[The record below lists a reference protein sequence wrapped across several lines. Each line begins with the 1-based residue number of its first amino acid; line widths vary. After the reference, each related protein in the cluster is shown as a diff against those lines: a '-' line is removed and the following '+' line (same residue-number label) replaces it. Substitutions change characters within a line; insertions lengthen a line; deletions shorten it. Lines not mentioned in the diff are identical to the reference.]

1 VTLRQIIKRIF
12 PAARTR
18 ITWFDAMP
26 LILFLIVYA
35 VTIILLDVFDH
46 LTFTHPAWFA
56 LMIVSIWIW
65 WMAINGW
72 SGLNRRRSIQALT
85 IRLLLVGTFVALLAG
100 PRSVRT
106 SDQLSVV
113 YAVDISESIHPDR
126 VTEALNFVANTTA
139 EKPNQDVAGWIAF
152 GSSAAVEVP
161 PIQTTFGS
169 TMTNPDDIQFNSRV
183 DRDATNIENALS
195 LSAAILPEDTLGRIV
210 LISDGAE
217 TAGDLKSVL
226 DQLNS
231 RGISVDVM
239 PVKYN
244 YTDET
249 WIERLDLPQTVKLG
263 EPYEAS
269 VVISSLK
276 AGKGKLIIEE
286 KTGTEK
292 PYVFDPIDVEF
303 REGKNR
309 IDIPIYLRT
318 PGYYEYKA
326 TLVTEEGADGRNEN
340 NEAIGYIYV
349 EGEGKVL
356 IVADPLREDDRDFE
370 RLTKAIREGERA
382 VEVVDSYKF
391 PRDPLSLLP
400 YDCVI
405 FANVPHDAFDE
416 VQLQAMRDAVF
427 NQGTGFLMVG
437 GENSFGPGGYHRTVV
452 EEALPISMDITKKK
466 ILPKGALAIILHTCE
481 FPEGNTWAKRITKQA
496 IKVLGKQ
503 DEVGVIAYGPG
514 GEQWVFELTP
524 AGDYEKMVPKINA
537 AAIGD
542 MPAFGPTMRIGLE
555 GLKKSDAATKHMI
568 IISDGDPQLAPP
580 KLMQDFIDSKVSVST
595 VAVFPHG
602 GVEIGTLR
610 NIANATGGRPYFPAD
625 PNELPKIF
633 IKEAKTLKRSMIQE
647 KEISP
652 EVGFPSPV
660 LEGIQGLPKLHGFV
674 LTSIKENALAEN
686 VLFAVADD
694 AASGET
700 DPVLAIWRYGLGTTA
715 AFTSSLSNQWASDWV
730 DWEQYSAFVK
740 QLLIRISR
748 VQKAGHLRMWTYNSG
763 GQGII
768 MVEDFHQ
775 DEDFL
780 DVAAKV
786 SGPGGMELT
795 LPLKQVG
802 ARRYQGTF
810 PVADKGQFQ
819 VTALGK
825 AGEREDRVHGGF
837 IVSYSPEYLKFTSNM
852 STLKQIKDETN
863 GNELD
868 GSTTAANIYNR
879 RSPKRSSKPI
889 FDWFLIAIAC
899 LIPLDVAVR
908 RVQLDWKAVLSA
920 LGIGRKPETTQT
932 MGALLARKK
941 EVGEHLK
948 TQSDYR
954 PQPTPTTKSP
964 YLLQSAKR
972 TAEEPKAKPKST
984 AQSSTPKEDTTTS
997 RLLAMKRKRSSDD
1010 DDEEQ

>member
-1 VTLRQIIKRIF
+1 MTLKQMINRVF
-12 PAARTR
+12 PAPRSRVSWWEAL
-18 ITWFDAMP
+18 P
-26 LILFLIVYA
+26 LIIFLSLYTLVIF
-35 VTIILLDVFDH
+35 LLDRFDF
-46 LTFTHPAWFA
+46 LTFTNPWWFG
-56 LMIVSIWIW
+56 LMSVSIWVW
-65 WMAINGW
+65 WMALNGW
-72 SGLNRRRSIQALT
+72 SGLNRRRSTQALI
-85 IRLLLVGTFVALLAG
+85 IRLLLVGLFVALIAG

-126 VTEALNFVANTTA
+126 VTEALNFVATTTA
-139 EKPNQDVAGWIAF
+139 AKPNQDVAGWIAF

-161 PIQTTFGS
+161 PIQTAFGS

-195 LSAAILPEDTLGRIV
+195 LAAAVLPEDTLGRIV

-217 TAGDLKSVL
+217 TAGDLKGVL
-226 DQLNS
+226 DQLNA

-276 AGKGKLIIEE
+276 PGRGKLIIEE
-286 KTGTEK
+286 NGAPITEQ
-292 PYVFDPIDVEF
+292 PLDVEF
-303 REGKNR
+303 SEGKNR

-326 TLVTEEGADGRNEN
+326 KLIPEAGTDGRDEN

-356 IVADPLREDDRDFE
+356 IVADPVREDDRDFE
-370 RLTKAIREGERA
+370 RLAMAIREGERG
-382 VEVVDSYKF
+382 VEVIDSYKF

-416 VQLQAMRDAVF
+416 VQLQSMRDAVF

-437 GENSFGPGGYHRTVV
+437 GANSFGPGGYHRTVV
-452 EEALPISMDITKKK
+452 EDTLPITMDITKKK

-514 GEQWVFELTP
+514 GEQWIFELTA
-524 AGDYEKMVPKINA
+524 AGEYESMVPKINA

-542 MPAFGPTMRIGLE
+542 MPAFGPTMEIGLN
-555 GLKKSDAATKHMI
+555 GLQKSDAATKHMI
-568 IISDGDPQLAPP
+568 IISDGDPQLASP
-580 KLMQDFIDSKVSVST
+580 KLMQSFIDSKISIST
-595 VAVFPHG
+595 VAIFPHG
-602 GVEIGTLR
+602 GTEIGTLR
-610 NIANATGGRPYFPAD
+610 NIANATEGRYYFPAD
-625 PNELPKIF
+625 PNELPSIF

-647 KEISP
+647 KELSP
-652 EVGFPSPV
+652 QVGFPSPV
-660 LEGIQGLPKLHGFV
+660 LEGIGRLPMLHGFV
-674 LTSIKENALAEN
+674 LTSIKENALTEN
-686 VLFAVADD
+686 VLFSIPDD
-694 AASGET
+694 ATEGET

-715 AFTSSLSNQWASDWV
+715 AFTSSLSNQWAKDWV
-730 DWEQYSAFVK
+730 DWEDYTAFVK
-740 QLLIRISR
+740 QLLIRVSR
-748 VQKAGHLRMWTYNSG
+748 VEKAGHLRMWTYNSG

-768 MVEDFHQ
+768 MVEDFHLT
-775 DEDFL
+775 EDFL

-802 ARRYQGTF
+802 PRRYQGTF

-825 AGEREDRVHGGF
+825 SGDREDRVHGGF
-837 IVSYSPEYLKFTSNM
+837 IVSYSPEFLKFTSNM
-852 STLKQIKDETN
+852 STLKEIKDQTN
-863 GNELD
+863 GEELD
-868 GSTTAANIYNR
+868 GTTTAEQIYNR
-879 RSPKRSSKPI
+879 RSPKRSSKPV

-908 RVQLDWKAVLSA
+908 RVQLDWVTVMQT
-920 LGIGRKPETTQT
+920 LGIGRKSDTTET

-941 EVGEHLK
+941 QVGEQLK
-948 TQSDYR
+948 TQSQENPR
-954 PQPTPTTKSP
+954 PTPTARSP
-964 YLLQSAKR
+964 YLQQPVKR
-972 TAEEPKAKPKST
+972 TAEEAQPKPPSLKEQQKSV
-984 AQSSTPKEDTTTS
+984 DTTTS
-997 RLLAMKRKRSSDD
+997 RLLAMKRKRS
-1010 DDEEQ
+1010 EEGEE

>member
-1 VTLRQIIKRIF
+1 MTFKQIVKRVF
-12 PAARTR
+12 PAARHR
-18 ITWFDAMP
+18 VTWIDALP
-26 LILFLIVYA
+26 LLIFLACYAGILSALS
-35 VTIILLDVFDH
+35 LSDR
-46 LTFTHPAWFA
+46 LTFSHPWAFCWMA
-56 LMIVSIWIW
+56 VSVWVW

-72 SGLNRRRSIQALT
+72 SGLNRRRSTQSLIV
-85 IRLLLVGTFVALLAG
+85 RLLLVGTFVALMAG

-106 SDQLSVV
+106 SDQISVV

-126 VTEALNFVANTTA
+126 VTEALNFVATTTA
-139 EKPNQDVAGWIAF
+139 EKPSQDVAGWIAF

-161 PIQTTFGS
+161 PIQTAFGS
-169 TMTNPDDIQFNSRV
+169 TMSNPDDIQFNSRV

-195 LSAAILPEDTLGRIV
+195 LAAAILPEDTLGRIV
-210 LISDGAE
+210 LISDGSE
-217 TAGDLKSVL
+217 TSGDLKSVL

-244 YTDET
+244 YTDEI

-276 AGKGKLIIEE
+276 PGKGRLIIEE
-286 KTGTEK
+286 NGEPITDE
-292 PYVFDPIDVEF
+292 PIDVEF
-303 REGKNR
+303 SEGKSR
-309 IDIPIYLRT
+309 VDIPIYLRT

-326 TLVTEEGADGRNEN
+326 KLIPEEGTDGRDEN
-340 NEAIGYIYV
+340 NEAVGYIYV

-356 IVADPLREDDRDFE
+356 IVADPLRDDDRDFE
-370 RLTKAIREGERA
+370 RLVQAIQEGERA

-405 FANVPHDAFDE
+405 FANVPNDAFDE

-427 NQGTGFLMVG
+427 NQGTGFLMIG
-437 GENSFGPGGYHRTVV
+437 GENSFGPGGYHRSIV
-452 EEALPISMDITKKK
+452 EETLPVTMDITKKK

-514 GEQWVFELTP
+514 GEQWIFELTP
-524 AGDYEKMVPKINA
+524 AGEYDSMVPKINA

-542 MPAFGPTMRIGLE
+542 MPAFGPTMQIGLD

-580 KLMQDFIDSKVSVST
+580 RLMQDFIKEKVSIST
-595 VAVFPHG
+595 VAIFPHG
-602 GVEIGTLR
+602 GTEIGTLR
-610 NIANATGGRPYFPAD
+610 NIANATEGRYYFPAD
-625 PNELPKIF
+625 PNELPSIF

-647 KEISP
+647 KEINP
-652 EVGFPSPV
+652 QVGFPSPV
-660 LEGIQGLPKLHGFV
+660 LEGIPELPKLSGFV
-674 LTSIKENALAEN
+674 LTSLKENALTEN
-686 VLFAVADD
+686 VLFAVPDD
-694 AASGET
+694 AAEEET

-730 DWEQYSAFVK
+730 DWEQYTAFVK

-748 VQKAGHLRMWTYNSG
+748 VEKAGQLRMWTYNSG
-763 GQGII
+763 GQGVI
-768 MVEDFHQ
+768 MVEDFHPE
-775 DEDFL
+775 EDFL

-795 LPLKQVG
+795 IPLKQVG
-802 ARRYQGTF
+802 PRRYQGTF

-825 AGEREDRVHGGF
+825 SGEREDRVHGGF
-837 IVSYSPEYLKFTSNM
+837 IVSYSPEFLKFTSNM
-852 STLKQIKDETN
+852 GTLQQIKEQTN
-863 GNELD
+863 GEELD
-868 GSTTAANIYNR
+868 STTTAEQIYNR
-879 RSPKRSSKPI
+879 RSPKTSSKPV

-908 RVQLDWKAVLSA
+908 RVQLDWVAVMQA
-920 LGIGRKPETTQT
+920 LGIGRKAETTQT
-932 MGALLARKK
+932 MGALLSRKK
-941 EVGEHLK
+941 EVGEKLK
-948 TQSDYR
+948 AQAEYK
-954 PQPTPTTKSP
+954 PTPTAGGKSP
-964 YLLQSAKR
+964 YIQQPVKR
-972 TAEEPKAKPKST
+972 TASESKPKPK
-984 AQSSTPKEDTTTS
+984 TPEQTPESQAETTTS
-997 RLLAMKRKRSSDD
+997 RLLAIKRKRSENQ
-1010 DDEEQ
+1010 DEEET

>member
-1 VTLRQIIKRIF
+1 MTFKQMIKRVIPPPRF
-12 PAARTR
+12 PVS
-18 ITWFDAMP
+18 WWDALP
-26 LILFLIVYA
+26 LLLFLILYT
-35 VTIILLDVFDH
+35 TIIIALEVTH
-46 LTFTHPAWFA
+46 RLTFTYPWAFG
-56 LMIVSIWIW
+56 LMAISVWIW
-65 WMAINGW
+65 WMALQGW
-72 SGLNRRRSIQALT
+72 SGLNRRRALQALI
-85 IRLLLVGTFVALLAG
+85 IRLLLVGTFVGLIAG

-126 VTEALNFVANTTA
+126 VSEALNFVATTTA
-139 EKPNQDVAGWIAF
+139 EKPAQDVAGWIAF

-161 PIQTTFGS
+161 PIPATFGN

-195 LSAAILPEDTLGRIV
+195 LAAAVLPEENHGRIV

-217 TAGDLKSVL
+217 TAGDLNAVL
-226 DQLNS
+226 EQLNA

-276 AGKGKLIIEE
+276 PGKGKLIIRENGE
-286 KTGTEK
+286 
-292 PYVFDPIDVEF
+292 PITDEPLNVEF
-303 REGKNR
+303 AEGKNR
-309 IDIPIYLRT
+309 IDIPIYLRS
-318 PGYYEYKA
+318 PGYYEYRA
-326 TLVTEEGADGRNEN
+326 ELIPEEGTDGRNEN

-356 IVADPLREDDRDFE
+356 IVADPIREDDRDFE
-370 RLTKAIREGERA
+370 RLAMAIREGERA
-382 VEVVDSYKF
+382 VEIVDSYRF

-405 FANVPHDAFDE
+405 FANVPNDAFDE

-427 NQGTGFLMVG
+427 NQGTGFLMIG

-452 EEALPISMDITKKK
+452 EEALPVTMDITKKK

-514 GEQWVFELTP
+514 GEQWIFELTP
-524 AGDYEKMVPKINA
+524 AGNYEEMVPKINA

-542 MPAFGPTMRIGLE
+542 MPAFGPTMQIGLN

-580 KLMQDFIDSKVSVST
+580 ALMQDFVDSKVSIST
-595 VAVFPHG
+595 VAIFPHG
-602 GVEIGTLR
+602 GTEIGTLR
-610 NIANATGGRPYFPAD
+610 NIANATEGRYYFPAD
-625 PNELPKIF
+625 PNELPSIF

-647 KEISP
+647 KAITPEI
-652 EVGFPSPV
+652 GFPSPV
-660 LEGIQGLPKLHGFV
+660 LEGISGLPRLQGFV
-674 LTSIKENALAEN
+674 LTSLKENALTEN
-686 VLFAVADD
+686 VLFTTPDD
-694 AASGET
+694 ATEGET

-715 AFTSSLSNQWASDWV
+715 AFTSSLSNQWAIDWV
-730 DWEQYSAFVK
+730 DWDKYTAFVK

-748 VQKAGHLRMWTYNSG
+748 VQKAGHLRMWTYHAG

-768 MVEDFHQ
+768 MVEDFHPE
-775 DEDFL
+775 EDFL
-780 DVAAKV
+780 DIAAKV
-786 SGPGGMELT
+786 SGPGGMEVT
-795 LPLKQVG
+795 MPLKQIG
-802 ARRYQGTF
+802 PRRYQGTF
-810 PVADKGQFQ
+810 PVDDKGQFQ

-825 AGEREDRVHGGF
+825 SGEREDRVHGGF
-837 IVSYSPEYLKFTSNM
+837 IVSYSPEFLKFTSNM
-852 STLKQIKDETN
+852 ATLKEIQTKTSGQEIDA
-863 GNELD
+863 
-868 GSTTAANIYNR
+868 STTSADIYNR
-879 RSPKRSSKPI
+879 RKPKTSSQPV

-908 RVQLDWKAVLSA
+908 RVQLDWVAVMQA
-920 LGIGRKPETTQT
+920 LGMKRKAATTQT
-932 MGALLARKK
+932 MGALLQRKQQ
-941 EVGEHLK
+941 VGEHLK
-948 TQSDYR
+948 SQRDSGLRPTPGTPRPYLQQPVQRTVATSK
-954 PQPTPTTKSP
+954 PQP
-964 YLLQSAKR
+964 SAEK
-972 TAEEPKAKPKST
+972 KPQ
-984 AQSSTPKEDTTTS
+984 APAEDTTTS
-997 RLLAMKRKRSSDD
+997 RLLAMKRKRSHEDNSN
-1010 DDEEQ
+1010 ES

>member
-1 VTLRQIIKRIF
+1 MKFKQLIHRILPPPRTTVTWL
-12 PAARTR
+12 
-18 ITWFDAMP
+18 DALP
-26 LILFLIVYA
+26 LIVFLVLYA
-35 VTIILLDVFDH
+35 ATILLLDLFDKV
-46 LTFTHPAWFA
+46 TFTQPWWFA
-56 LMIVSIWIW
+56 LMLSSVWVW
-65 WMAINGW
+65 WMALNGW
-72 SGLNRRRSIQALT
+72 SGLNRRRSLQALL
-85 IRLLLVGTFVALLAG
+85 IRLLLVGTFVALIAG

-126 VTEALNFVANTTA
+126 ITEALNFVATTTA
-139 EKPNQDVAGWIAF
+139 NKPSQDVAGWIAF

-161 PIQTTFGS
+161 PIPTTFGN

-195 LSAAILPEDTLGRIV
+195 LSAAVLPEDTHGRIV

-244 YTDET
+244 YADET
-249 WIERLDLPQTVKLG
+249 WVERLDLPQTVKLG

-276 AGKGKLIIEE
+276 PGRGKLIIEE
-286 KTGTEK
+286 NG
-292 PYVFDPIDVEF
+292 DPITEQPLEVEYQ
-303 REGKNR
+303 EGKNR

-318 PGYYEYKA
+318 PGYYEYQA
-326 TLVTEEGADGRNEN
+326 RLIPEEGTDGRDEN
-340 NEAIGYIYV
+340 NQAVGYIYV

-356 IVADPLREDDRDFE
+356 VVVDPIREDDRDFE
-370 RLTKAIREGERA
+370 RLVRAIQEGERA
-382 VEVVDSYKF
+382 VEVVDAYKF

-400 YDCVI
+400 YDCVV
-405 FANVPHDAFDE
+405 FANVPHDSFDE
-416 VQLQAMRDAVF
+416 VQLQAVRDAVF

-452 EEALPISMDITKKK
+452 EEALPVTMDITKKK

-514 GEQWVFELTP
+514 GEDWIFELTP
-524 AGDYEKMVPKINA
+524 AGEYDSMVPKINA

-542 MPAFGPTMRIGLE
+542 MPAFGPTMRIGLD
-555 GLKKSDAATKHMI
+555 GLQKSDAATKHMI
-568 IISDGDPQLAPP
+568 IISDGDPQLASPA
-580 KLMQDFIDSKVSVST
+580 LLQSFVDSKISIST
-595 VAVFPHG
+595 VAIFPHG
-602 GVEIGTLR
+602 GTEIGTLR
-610 NIANATGGRPYFPAD
+610 NIANATDGRYYFPAD
-625 PNELPKIF
+625 PNELPSIF

-652 EVGFPSPV
+652 EVGFPSAI
-660 LEGIQGLPKLHGFV
+660 LEGIDALPRLHGFV
-674 LTSIKENALAEN
+674 LTSLKENALTEN
-686 VLFAVADD
+686 VLFTTPDD
-694 AASGET
+694 ATEGET
-700 DPVLAIWRYGLGTTA
+700 DPVLAVWRYGLGTTA
-715 AFTSSLSNQWASDWV
+715 AFTSSLSNQWANDWV
-730 DWEQYSAFVK
+730 DWEQYTAFVK

-748 VQKAGHLRMWTYNSG
+748 VQKAGHLKMWTYNSG
-763 GQGII
+763 GQGVI
-768 MVEDFHQ
+768 MVEDFHP
-775 DEDFL
+775 EEHFL

-795 LPLKQVG
+795 FPLKQVG
-802 ARRYQGTF
+802 PRRYQGTF
-810 PVADKGQFQ
+810 PVSDKGQFQ

-837 IVSYSPEYLKFTSNM
+837 IVSYSPEFLKFTSNM
-852 STLKQIKDETN
+852 ATLKQIQEDTG

-868 GSTTAANIYNR
+868 AATTAEDIYNR
-879 RSPKRSSKPI
+879 REPKTSSKPV
-889 FDWFLIAIAC
+889 FDWFLVAIAC

-908 RVQLDWKAVLSA
+908 RVQLDWVVIASA
-920 LGIGRKPETTQT
+920 LGFGKASETTKT
-932 MGALLARKK
+932 MGALLERKK
-941 EVGEHLK
+941 QVGEHLK
-948 TQSDYR
+948 THKEQVR
-954 PQPTPTTKSP
+954 PTTRSPSP
-964 YLLQSAKR
+964 YIQQPIKR
-972 TAEEPKAKPKST
+972 TAETSKPKPET
-984 AQSSTPKEDTTTS
+984 DDTRREPPGESTTS
-997 RLLAMKRKRSSDD
+997 KLLEMKRRRAQES
-1010 DDEEQ
+1010 EE